1 VCVCALRIRP
11 ISLSGYANGEIMT
24 LEISDVSPDLLVL
37 EVKDSNLP
45 ESIHGS
51 LDMEMNADFHEDD
64 DDDGHGK
71 RRQQGYWVVG

>member
-1 VCVCALRIRP
+1 MERGGPSC
-11 ISLSGYANGEIMT
+11 SLSGYANGEIMT

-64 DDDGHGK
+64 DDGHGK